1 MIQLKKK
8 ESISNAVGV
17 KQYAIY
23 EESNDKFREQMEDS
37 NYYNNAASFV
47 LDCFLPNCP
56 KSTLFGVF
64 DGHGG
69 KQVSG
74 KLETLLPAV
83 INV

>member
-1 MIQLKKK
+1 
-8 ESISNAVGV
+8 
-17 KQYAIY
+17 
-23 EESNDKFREQMEDS
+23 MEDS

>member
-17 KQYAIY
+17 KQFAIF
-23 EESNDKFREQMEDS
+23 EENNDKFREQMEDS
-37 NYYNNAASFV
+37 TFNSNVASFIH
-47 LDCFLPNCP
+47 DCFLPNCP

-69 KQVSG
+69 KQVST
-74 KLETLLPAV
+74 KLETLLPTVALV
-83 INV
+83 